1 MPPWQYG
8 EILTTVWMIDSKE
21 KKVRSIST
29 SKEKDV
35 IIQDMKGKKKTEVE
49 RNREEKIKKIF
60 HESLPNKDINST
72 YSPFCPGMFSNLTF
86 LLSFNVENTQPN

>member
-1 MPPWQYG
+1 
-8 EILTTVWMIDSKE
+8 MIDSKE

-49 RNREEKIKKIF
+49 RNREEKIKKNF
-60 HESLPNKDINST
+60 P
-72 YSPFCPGMFSNLTF
+72 
-86 LLSFNVENTQPN
+86 